1 MLKSSRLSSYI
12 GDKAFYRTLI
22 AIAFPIILQNGITNL
37 VSLLDNMM
45 VGAVGTDQ
53 MSGVSIVNQLLF
65 VFNLTIFGGL
75 SGAGI
80 FTAQFYG
87 KGDHEG
93 VRYTFR
99 FKLILA
105 AIVVLIGTVLF
116 STVSDPLIGLYLHEG
131 SDTGNIAATA
141 AHGKNYLLVMLWGL
155 LPFALKE
162 CYASTLR
169 ESGETVLPMK
179 AGVIAIFVN
188 LVLNYIL
195 IFGHLGMP
203 AMGVEG
209 AAWATVVSRF
219 VECAIVVA
227 WSHMHSEK
235 AYFVIDAYK
244 SLHIPRE
251 LINRIIRRGMPLL
264 ANEFLW
270 SFGMATLNQA
280 YSMRGLAVVAGMNI
294 CSTIA
299 NLFMVIWMSFGTTVS
314 IIVGQ
319 QLGANRFE
327 DAKTSVKRIM
337 AFGLAVSLV
346 GMALLMLA
354 APLFPRMYNTTDE
367 VRGIATSLLIIV
379 ACYAP
384 VQTFLH
390 TTYFT
395 LRSGGKTVITFIFD
409 CVYQWVISIPLAM
422 ALAHLTQLPIVPMY
436 AIIHCAD
443 LIKCAMGF
451 YMLKKGLWI
460 NNIVNEGK

>member
-227 WSHMHSEK
+227 WSHKHSEK

-460 NNIVNEGK
+460 NNIVGDEA

>member
-1 MLKSSRLSSYI
+1 MLKKSRLSQFI

-22 AIAFPIILQNGITNL
+22 TLAFPIILQNGITNL

-87 KGDHEG
+87 KGDRKG
-93 VRYTFR
+93 VLYTFR

-105 AIVVLIGTVLF
+105 AIVVVLGTAIFL
-116 STVSDPLIGLYLHEG
+116 TVSDPLIGLYLHEG
-131 SDTGNIAATA
+131 SDTGDIAATA
-141 AHGKNYLLVMLWGL
+141 AYGRSYLAVMLFGL
-155 LPFALKE
+155 LPFAIKE

-179 AGVIAIFVN
+179 AGVVAIFVN

-219 VECAIVVA
+219 VECAIVVV
-227 WSHMHSEK
+227 WSHKHREK

-244 SLHIPRE
+244 SLHIPHE

-280 YSMRGLAVVAGMNI
+280 YSTRGLAVVAGMNI

-319 QLGANRFE
+319 QLGANKFE
-327 DAKTSVKRIM
+327 DAKVSVKRIM

-354 APLFPRMYNTTDE
+354 SPLFPRMYNTTDE
-367 VRGIATSLLIIV
+367 VRAIATSLLIIV

-422 ALAHLTQLPIVPMY
+422 VLAHFTSLPIVPFY
-436 AIIHCAD
+436 AVIHCTD

-451 YMLKKGLWI
+451 YMLKKGMWI
-460 NNIVNEGK
+460 NNIVGDEA